1 MSIFYNKLER
11 ANPLNPTAPKKWYIT
26 LKTIGMVREKEVA
39 ELIADETTLNRKE
52 AEMGLDGLE
61 KILIRTL
68 LGSKSLE
75 LGDWGSFHITCSS
88 EGSETKEEATAANI
102 TNLKIRFIPG
112 KKLREALKDATFTY
126 TESIVN

>member
-68 LGSKSLE
+68 LASKSLE
-75 LGDWGSFHITCSS
+75 LGDWGSFHVTCRS
-88 EGSETKEEATAANI
+88 EGSENKEEATAANI
-102 TNLKIRFIPG
+102 RNLKIRFIPG